1 MLCSVMR
8 GTSKVDGQEAV
19 GSGTLQS
26 FFVKSLTA
34 SLASDLTVIVLV
46 TSPLAAEADNACM
59 CPVLLPSLALVI
71 SKVSPS

>member
-1 MLCSVMR
+1 M
-8 GTSKVDGQEAV
+8 DGQEAV

-46 TSPLAAEADNACM
+46 TSPLAAEADNASSVGFPDCNAGSF
-59 CPVLLPSLALVI
+59 LEETS
-71 SKVSPS
+71 